1 MRIILC
7 LNIFICAAII
17 SVPILMPKT
26 DRVAVIA
33 SPWGDAGQILS
44 ILDRAD
50 GALVNSGRR
59 DWIAVVTPQSAMAQP
74 IKTDSDSRFVEK
86 LYQAGAWLVIDGSIA
101 AACLI

>member
-1 MRIILC
+1 
-7 LNIFICAAII
+7 
-17 SVPILMPKT
+17 MPKT

-33 SPWGDAGQILS
+33 SPWGEAGQILS

-59 DWIAVVTPQSAMAQP
+59 NWIAVVTPQSAVVQP
-74 IKTDSDSRFVEK
+74 TKIDTNSRFIEK